1 MDRERCQKKG
11 QQPGRCSSIV
21 THRRIQRGGPDPPFW
36 VPKIHCNCMST
47 GDKGIAKK
55 QHKFKILAYYVRIPT
70 FSDTD
75 LAQVILY
82 MASTKVILNI
92 NSDVHTH
99 THTHTHTHER
109 THKPTSCLTM
119 SPREKIVSPLSHC
132 SQIFRVDAVA
142 VQGMARMLGV
152 IYTL

>member
-11 QQPGRCSSIV
+11 QQPGWCSSIV
-21 THRRIQRGGPDPPFW
+21 THRRIQRGGPGGPDPPFW

-99 THTHTHTHER
+99 THTHT
-109 THKPTSCLTM
+109 PTPTN
-119 SPREKIVSPLSHC
+119 
-132 SQIFRVDAVA
+132 A